1 MLQRENE
8 SKACYER
15 FLKHMQTHHYPS
27 TLTLQMYMLFASHM
41 NIGTPEI
48 LHFYQQME
56 AEAAAAP
63 EFHGTNILWVHLLP
77 YYQETL
83 REYFNL
89 SDNYQ
94 IQAIEMNLDYRTP
107 LNTEHPLDALAE
119 KMVQNIY
126 NGPYERKAKLVSELA
141 QDLHSDGCPQFLSLG
156 LQAVLR
162 RSHAVERRTG
172 PAKYSAPGSGRRWHG
187 SPQQPRR
194 SDPHPL

>member
-1 MLQRENE
+1 MLEDTFHKKFQPEELTAVLQRENE

-107 LNTEHPLDALAE
+107 LNTEHPPVSYTHLTFSSFSE
-119 KMVQNIY
+119 IFFMV
-126 NGPYERKAKLVSELA
+126 KVAS
-141 QDLHSDGCPQFLSLG
+141 
-156 LQAVLR
+156 
-162 RSHAVERRTG
+162 
-172 PAKYSAPGSGRRWHG
+172 
-187 SPQQPRR
+187 
-194 SDPHPL
+194 

>member
-1 MLQRENE
+1 MLEDTFHKKFQPEELTAVLQRENE

-15 FLKHMQTHHYPS
+15 IFKAHADPPLSVHTDTADVYAVCLPHEYRN
-27 TLTLQMYMLFASHM
+27 T
-41 NIGTPEI
+41 GI

-119 KMVQNIY
+119 K
-126 NGPYERKAKLVSELA
+126 NGSEY
-141 QDLHSDGCPQFLSLG
+141 
-156 LQAVLR
+156 LQ
-162 RSHAVERRTG
+162 RTI
-172 PAKYSAPGSGRRWHG
+172 
-187 SPQQPRR
+187 
-194 SDPHPL
+194 